1 MKKSRIIKTSFKT
14 MGRHKLR
21 TFFMMI
27 GIVVGMLA
35 LTLIL
40 SLGSGSEKKMMDNI
54 RRMFSA
60 DNVLIG
66 AGGGMMMGPRG
77 GVTTTLT
84 LQDIEELAEEIPN
97 IVMWDP
103 MQMDFGKEV
112 RYKDKSVELRIL
124 GHSPNAETLWN
135 RGVVSGSFFTEAD
148 MKQSARVALIGQ
160 TAARELFGDAD
171 PNGEQ
176 IRIGM
181 IPFRIKGVLE
191 PMGIDPHGMDKDNE
205 IYAPITTVMRR
216 LMNVDY
222 IMSAKIQL
230 SDMGKMNETV
240 ELVTEILREKHHL
253 AENEPNDFYLL
264 TPVQVQEMVSGMNQV
279 FKVFLPLIAGLSLLV
294 GGIVISVLM
303 LMSVNERVA
312 EIGLRKAVGA
322 RSKDI
327 LGQFLVESA
336 VVTFVGGL
344 IGLLLGFAGVMA
356 MTVMMELPSV
366 FSWSALGIGLGASI
380 GIGLGAGV
388 IPARKAADLDP
399 VEALR

>member
-1 MKKSRIIKTSFKT
+1 MKKSRILKTSFKT
-14 MGRHKLR
+14 MERNKLR

-27 GIVVGMLA
+27 GIIVGILA

-40 SLGSGSEKKMMDNI
+40 SLGSGSEKKMMDNVK
-54 RRMFSA
+54 RMFSS

-77 GVTTTLT
+77 GSTTTLT
-84 LQDIEELAEEIPN
+84 LLDIETLQREIQN

-112 RYKDKSVELRIL
+112 RYKDKSTELVIL

-135 RGVVSGSFFTEAD
+135 RSVISGSFFTEAD

-160 TAARELFGDAD
+160 TAAAELFGDSD
-171 PNGEQ
+171 PMGEQ
-176 IRIGM
+176 IRIGT
-181 IPFRIKGVLE
+181 IPFRIIGVLE
-191 PMGIDPHGMDKDNE
+191 QMGIDPHGMDKDNE
-205 IYAPITTVMRR
+205 IYVPITTIMRR

-230 SDMGKMNETV
+230 NDMGKIDETV
-240 ELVTEILREKHHL
+240 EQITELLRERHHL
-253 AENEPNDFYLL
+253 TGSEPNDFYLL
-264 TPVQVQEMVSGMNQV
+264 TPVQVQEMVSGMNSV

-303 LMSVNERVA
+303 LMSVNERIA

-322 RSKDI
+322 RARDI

-336 VVTFVGGL
+336 VVTVVGGL
-344 IGLLLGFAGVMA
+344 IGLLLGFVSMLA
-356 MTVMMELPSV
+356 MTAIMDLPAV
-366 FSWSALGIGLGASI
+366 FSWPALGIGLAASV
-380 GIGLGAGV
+380 GIGLCAGI
-388 IPARKAADLDP
+388 IPARRAADLDP